1 MKMRKPKILMLG
13 WEFPPS
19 ISGGLGVACYGL
31 CKALAK
37 ECDIHLILPKAAP
50 GIILPGVNIID
61 LSTLEIKEFFTKK
74 ELLSLTKVIKEE
86 KVQFNISPYPSSPSN
101 YTSEQTYKVEKE
113 RTTDIQQIKTGLKE
127 RDLYGLNTY
136 EKIAYYSDIV
146 VKVAGQIEF
155 DVIHAHDWI
164 TFQAG
169 IKLKEKFK
177 KPFLIHIHSL
187 NYDRLGPDEKGRVY
201 DIEKKAM
208 WLADRIIAV
217 SNYTASII
225 TDHYKIR
232 RNKITVVHNGID
244 PVKAFKTDKKFPEKL
259 VLFMGRITLQK
270 GPEYFLET
278 AYKVLQKYSNVRF
291 AIAGA
296 GDKLKQMIKD
306 GAYREVGNK
315 LHYTGFLERTEV
327 HSLLSMTDVYCMP
340 SLSEPFGLA
349 AVEAVQF
356 GIPVV
361 ITNRSGA
368 AEVLSSALTAD
379 FWDTEKM
386 SEMIVRLLT
395 DNAFY
400 TSKVKQGK
408 KDLKHITW
416 DISAEKVVKLY
427 KDL

>member
-1 MKMRKPKILMLG
+1 MLG
-13 WEFPPS
+13 WEFPPA

-31 CKALAK
+31 CKALSRT
-37 ECDIHLILPKAAP
+37 CDIHLILPRVDP
-50 GIILPGVNIID
+50 EIVLPGVNIIN
-61 LSTLEIKEFFTKK
+61 LSTLEIKEYFTKK

-86 KVQFNISPYPSSPSN
+86 KVNFNISPYPS
-101 YTSEQTYKVEKE
+101 TAGKIISEKTIQVEKE
-113 RTTDIQQIKTGLKE
+113 LSIDIPQIKKGLQE
-127 RDLYGLNTY
+127 DDLYGLNTY
-136 EKIAYYSDIV
+136 EKIVYYSDIV
-146 VKVAGQIEF
+146 IKVAEQIEF

-169 IKLKEKFK
+169 IKLKEKFQ
-177 KPFLIHIHSL
+177 KPFIIHIHSL
-187 NYDRLGPDEKGRVY
+187 NYDRLGPEEKGKVY
-201 DIEKKAM
+201 EIERNAM
-208 WLADRIIAV
+208 RLADRIIAV

-225 TDHYKIR
+225 VDHYKIK
-232 RNKITVVHNGID
+232 RNKIVVVHNGID
-244 PVKAFKTDKKFPEKL
+244 PVKPFKTGKNFPEKL

-291 AIAGA
+291 AIAGT
-296 GDKLKQMIKD
+296 GDKLKQMLED
-306 GAYREVGNK
+306 GNFSEVGNK
-315 LHYTGFLERTEV
+315 LHFTGFLERPEV

-340 SLSEPFGLA
+340 SLSEPFGLT

-386 SEMIVRLLT
+386 SEMIVKLLT
-395 DNAFY
+395 NENYYD
-400 TSKVKQGK
+400 SVVRRGQ
-408 KDLKHITW
+408 KDLKKITW
-416 DISAEKVVKLY
+416 SKSAQQVVSLY
-427 KDL
+427 REL